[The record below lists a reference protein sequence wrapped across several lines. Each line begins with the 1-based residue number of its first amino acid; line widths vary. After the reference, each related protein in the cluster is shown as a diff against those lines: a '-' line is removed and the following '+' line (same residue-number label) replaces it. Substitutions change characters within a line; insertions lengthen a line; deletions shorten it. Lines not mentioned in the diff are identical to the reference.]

1 VVRSGREG
9 GGNGVPILVLAAEE
23 VSAGVAEGIKAKGR
37 EAKGVSC
44 SIY

>member
-1 VVRSGREG
+1 MVRSGREG

-23 VSAGVAEGIKAKGR
+23 VSTGVAEGIKAKGR